1 MRIEAWLYEI
11 GTHSV
16 MRINSKLADSATTTL
31 LVLRVHYPPVRCY
44 DVLHCAMLHYA
55 TLHYAILCYTTLY
68 YTMLHYT
75 TLHYATLRYTML

>member
-55 TLHYAILCYTTLY
+55 TLHYATLHYTILCYTTL
-68 YTMLHYT
+68 
-75 TLHYATLRYTML
+75 RYTML